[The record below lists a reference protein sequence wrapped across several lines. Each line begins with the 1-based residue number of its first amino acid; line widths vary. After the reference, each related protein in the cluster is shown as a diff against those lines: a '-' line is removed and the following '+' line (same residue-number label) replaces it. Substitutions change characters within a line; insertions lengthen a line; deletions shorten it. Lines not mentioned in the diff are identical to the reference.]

1 MAARRHG
8 NKEAVRGEKGAAVK
22 IGLRSLLLLIAV
34 VVFVVAIFI
43 DKDQLKW
50 IAAGLAFL
58 AGSFLVGDLA
68 PSLGGRLRR
77 RL

>member
-1 MAARRHG
+1 M
-8 NKEAVRGEKGAAVK
+8 K

-43 DKDQLKW
+43 DKDQLTW

-58 AGSFLVGDLA
+58 AGSSLLGDLT
-68 PSLGGRLRR
+68 PGLGGRFKRR
-77 RL
+77 M